1 MPSVLTFIDISPH
14 RLSVSAGLLNPATVA
29 TEGAWTIGRPLPHLR
44 QIGLGRPSGCRRGR
58 HSARKRRFRGRVG
71 TWTALQS
78 RFSAFASASRKDLL
92 FFRHR
97 DGFGKDVFGD
107 TLAPEGFQDALRR
120 KGSNF
125 RGIEQENILP
135 LP

>member
-1 MPSVLTFIDISPH
+1 M
-14 RLSVSAGLLNPATVA
+14 
-29 TEGAWTIGRPLPHLR
+29 PHLR

-71 TWTALQS
+71 TLTALQS
-78 RFSAFASASRKDLL
+78 RFSAFASASRKNLL
-92 FFRHR
+92 PFRHR

-120 KGSNF
+120 KGRNF
-125 RGIEQENILP
+125 SGIEQENILP